1 MTDKIAPAVRRAR
14 QRTAALWWLAPTIRS
29 VSRTSLT
36 SDVVA
41 GLTLAAV
48 AVPEQMATARLVG
61 VPAVIGLYAFVAGTL
76 MFALLGCDP
85 CMSVGAD
92 STIAPVIATAAI
104 ATTAGGSASYGD
116 VVSVLAILVGVAVV
130 ASGLL
135 RLGWVS
141 EFLSTP
147 VITGALA
154 GIAVEIAVRQLPA
167 VLGITGGGSSL
178 VDRLRI
184 VFDELAKSNGWS
196 VAIAGALLMMIFVAE
211 RFSRRLPAALAG
223 VALATIAVA
232 CFGLV
237 HHGVVVT
244 GAVRGGLPSLRLPTA
259 SWRQF
264 AGLIAPT
271 LTITFLCI
279 AQSAATARSVS
290 GGMPATHRFDRDL
303 VALGAGSLAAGLSG
317 TFAVNVSPPRTAV
330 VTTAGGRSQLSG
342 IFAAAV
348 TAIVVLTA
356 TGLLRYLPQAALGG
370 ILIYVATRLF
380 KLAEMRAI
388 WRFDRLEFAMCIAT
402 LLVVAFVGIKQ
413 GIVTAMLLSLA
424 ARTRRIARPSDSVL
438 GREVG
443 TDHWIPCDVGRPTEQ
458 LPGVIVYMVYAA
470 LWYGNADFVRT
481 RIRAILDSV
490 DPPAR
495 LLVIDANGMSD
506 LDYTGSVALR
516 SVVEALRTRGVEV
529 AIARSSH
536 ALHRNIKQSGLISLI
551 GADHFFSSVEEA
563 VSTLTQAAQPDPG
576 EPAAAT

>member
-1 MTDKIAPAVRRAR
+1 MVEDHRSRMTDNITPAASQTRQKSIAFFG
-14 QRTAALWWLAPTIRS
+14 WLAPTIRS

-36 SDVVA
+36 ADVIA

-61 VPAVIGLYAFVAGTL
+61 VPAVVGLYAFVAGAL
-76 MFALLGCDP
+76 MFALLGMDP
-85 CMSVGAD
+85 RMSVGAD
-92 STIAPVIATAAI
+92 STIAPVIATAAL
-104 ATTAGGSASYGD
+104 ATTAGGSESYGD
-116 VVSVLAILVGVAVV
+116 IVSLLAILVGVAVV
-130 ASGLL
+130 ASGFL

-167 VLGITGGGSSL
+167 VLGIAGGGSSL
-178 VDRLRI
+178 VDRLRV
-184 VFDELAKSNGWS
+184 VFDELDKTNGWS
-196 VAIAGALLMMIFVAE
+196 VAIGGVVFGMIVVAE
-211 RFSRRLPAALAG
+211 RFSRRFPAALAG

-244 GAVRGGLPSLRLPTA
+244 GAVRGGLPSFRIPVA
-259 SWRQF
+259 SWRQV
-264 AGLIAPT
+264 ADLIAPV

-290 GGMPATHRFDRDL
+290 GGMPATHGFDRDL
-303 VALGAGSLAAGLSG
+303 VALGAGSLVAGLSG
-317 TFAVNVSPPRTAV
+317 SFAVNVSPPRTS
-330 VTTAGGRSQLSG
+330 VTITAGGRSQLSG
-342 IFAAAV
+342 IFAASV

-356 TGLLRYLPQAALGG
+356 TGLLRYLPQAALGA
-370 ILIYVATRLF
+370 ILIYVATRLL
-380 KLAEMRAI
+380 KIAEMRAI
-388 WRFDRLEFAMCIAT
+388 WRFDRFEFAMCAAT
-402 LLVVAFVGIKQ
+402 LLVVAFVGIEQ
-413 GIVTAMLLSLA
+413 GIVTAMVLSLA
-424 ARTRRIARPSDSVL
+424 ARTRRIARPSDAVL
-438 GREVG
+438 GREIG
-443 TDHWIPCDVGRPTEQ
+443 TDHWIPCDIGRPTEQ

-481 RIRAILDSV
+481 RIRAILDSL

-516 SVVEALRTRGVEV
+516 SVVDALRSRGVDV

-536 ALHRNIKQSGLISLI
+536 ALHRNIKHSGLISLI

-563 VSTLTQAAQPDPG
+563 VSALT
-576 EPAAAT
+576 